1 MPSESDSPFEALQ
14 GKRFAFYPAIR
25 NIEHNEWTLEQE
37 SWSEI
42 LAKNTATADEI
53 WVPRNHLGE
62 ISSAG
67 KPVVIVGLKRELAY
81 RNGQVNPYRKPVVEI
96 PSKPRPREDSTP
108 EPEPPPAMRATSTDS
123 STFSLIGRTILIGL
137 AAVVLVTFVA
147 FEGVRNPIA
156 KLFQPDTST
165 ADQNY
170 LGLTNQDG
178 YREVVEKLGRAT
190 REDWLSA
197 EEAELQFQAL
207 FYPERRYAV
216 ILMGSQRGNGRYIGT
231 VHEPHRKVLDSARLS
246 GGGDAS
252 AMMRNLPKF

>member
-1 MPSESDSPFEALQ
+1 MSTEPDSPFEALH
-14 GKRFAFYPAIR
+14 GKRFAFFPAIR
-25 NIEHNEWTLEQE
+25 GIDHNEWTLEQE

-42 LAKNTATADEI
+42 LAKNTATGDEV

-67 KPVVIVGLKRELAY
+67 KPVVIVGLRRELQY
-81 RNGQVNPYRKPVVEI
+81 RSGQITPYRKSVVEI
-96 PSKPRPREDSTP
+96 PSKPQPRSTSEP
-108 EPEPPPAMRATSTDS
+108 EPSPPPAMRASSTDS
-123 STFSLIGRTILIGL
+123 STFSLIGRAVLIGL
-137 AAVVLVTFVA
+137 AGVFLLTFFA
-147 FEGVRNPIA
+147 FEGMRNPIA

-178 YREVVEKLGRAT
+178 YRQVVEKLGKPG
-190 REDWLSA
+190 REDWLSE

-207 FYPERRYAV
+207 FYPERRYVV
-216 ILMGSQRGNGRYIGT
+216 ILMGGQRGAGRYIGAL
-231 VHEPHRKVLDSARLS
+231 HDPHRKILDSARLS

>member
-1 MPSESDSPFEALQ
+1 MSTEPDSPFEALQ

-42 LAKNTATADEI
+42 RAKNAATGEEV

-62 ISSAG
+62 IASTD
-67 KPVVIVGLKRELAY
+67 KPVVIVGLKRELQY
-81 RNGQVNPYRKPVVEI
+81 RNGQIETYRKAVVEL
-96 PSKPRPREDSTP
+96 PSKPQPRASFEP
-108 EPEPPPAMRATSTDS
+108 EPTPPPAMRASSTDS
-123 STFSLIGRTILIGL
+123 STFALIGRAIVIGL
-137 AAVVLVTFVA
+137 AGVFLITFFA
-147 FEGVRNPIA
+147 FEGMRNPITR
-156 KLFQPDTST
+156 LFQPDTST

-178 YREVVEKLGRAT
+178 YQQVVEKLGSPERK
-190 REDWLSA
+190 EWLSS

-207 FYPERRYAV
+207 FYPKRRYTV
-216 ILMGSQRGNGRYIGT
+216 ILMGGQRGDDRYIGT
-231 VHEPHRKVLDSARLS
+231 LHNPHRKILDSARLS

-252 AMMRNLPKF
+252 AMMRNLPEF